1 MKSEKIYRILY
12 YILAT
17 VMVMAA
23 LLFIT
28 PIFFFD
34 QFKING
40 QSMEPTL
47 VTGDHVL
54 VNKLLMGARIYTK
67 YDFSDPDMEC
77 FRMPGFRKLRPGD
90 VAVFNYPEGYDR
102 GKVEFRIN
110 YVYAKRCIGC
120 PGDTVGIEDG
130 YYYNRRLPDSP
141 VCPVYNQKIL
151 SSMSDHDARSDGLSL
166 AAIPFSKEYR
176 WTIRNLGPL
185 YIPEKGGEVKITPSS
200 VRLYKK
206 VIEYETGFLLVADK
220 GIVYLD
226 GEPIDRYVFRGN
238 WYFFGGDNVLNS
250 KDSRYIGFVPEDYI
264 IGIATRVLFSKDRH
278 SGKFTWKRLFKRISH
293 IADSPLFAPDVEA
306 ALVKAGENRKELEK
320 VLLKYRMHTSDSLKF
335 RAAEYLIANMPGHSY
350 YEGQVLDDFLE
361 YYRVLYEFR
370 QEGKWPVAASDSI
383 KAKYGAFSLSMLDR
397 KEDLYTVD
405 SSYLCDNIEWAFKVR
420 EEQPWSSSI
429 PFGDFCRYILPY
441 RIGDEALTSWRKE
454 YYTKYNG
461 LLDSLRTAPDSV
473 RCNPVNAVRCISD
486 ALLGNGRM
494 LFTSIAPASLPHIGP
509 AAADYRNGSCRDL
522 SDFTVYVCR
531 ALGIPCA
538 EDSMPLR
545 GNDNIGHTWVA
556 LWSNTGDTYIQ
567 DFSKEILPL
576 SESAVKTDF
585 KVKVY
590 RSTFEINEELAEEAG
605 RIPEEDC
612 PSIYDDLRIKDMT
625 AIYASGRVENLEIPD
640 SAFYSRTPKSVVYL
654 ASSSYMSWMPLTHA
668 FPEKGKVVF
677 KDIAKGGVLRVV
689 SIDGGRMRFLT
700 DPFWLNT
707 NGSPVFFRPDGSY
720 QDMNIYAKHTLIYEL
735 PLRKRII
742 GGVFEAGNSPDF
754 SSPDTLAVIEQR
766 ADRLVN
772 VLKFKEAGPY
782 RYIRYVG
789 SPKSHC
795 NMAELTFYGGADG
808 SVLHG
813 VPMGTPGCRGDDGT
827 HEYTNLFDGSSE
839 TSFDYKYES
848 GGWAGLDLGEK
859 KVISKVEYIPRNRDN
874 YIRKGDTYE
883 MFYCDKIWKS
893 CGTVT
898 AESDSIA
905 FRNVPS
911 GTIYIVKNHTRGS
924 QMRIF
929 IYKDGK
935 QIWK

>member
-67 YDFSDPDMEC
+67 YDFSD
-77 FRMPGFRKLRPGD
+77 
-90 VAVFNYPEGYDR
+90 
-102 GKVEFRIN
+102 
-110 YVYAKRCIGC
+110 
-120 PGDTVGIEDG
+120 
-130 YYYNRRLPDSP
+130 
-141 VCPVYNQKIL
+141 
-151 SSMSDHDARSDGLSL
+151 HDARSDGLSL

-206 VIEYETGFLLVADK
+206 VIEYETGFLPVADK
-220 GIVYLD
+220 GI
-226 GEPIDRYVFRGN
+226 
-238 WYFFGGDNVLNS
+238 
-250 KDSRYIGFVPEDYI
+250 
-264 IGIATRVLFSKDRH
+264 
-278 SGKFTWKRLFKRISH
+278 
-293 IADSPLFAPDVEA
+293 
-306 ALVKAGENRKELEK
+306 
-320 VLLKYRMHTSDSLKF
+320 
-335 RAAEYLIANMPGHSY
+335 
-350 YEGQVLDDFLE
+350 
-361 YYRVLYEFR
+361 
-370 QEGKWPVAASDSI
+370 
-383 KAKYGAFSLSMLDR
+383 
-397 KEDLYTVD
+397 
-405 SSYLCDNIEWAFKVR
+405 
-420 EEQPWSSSI
+420 
-429 PFGDFCRYILPY
+429 
-441 RIGDEALTSWRKE
+441 
-454 YYTKYNG
+454 
-461 LLDSLRTAPDSV
+461 
-473 RCNPVNAVRCISD
+473 
-486 ALLGNGRM
+486 
-494 LFTSIAPASLPHIGP
+494 
-509 AAADYRNGSCRDL
+509 
-522 SDFTVYVCR
+522 
-531 ALGIPCA
+531 
-538 EDSMPLR
+538 
-545 GNDNIGHTWVA
+545 
-556 LWSNTGDTYIQ
+556 
-567 DFSKEILPL
+567 
-576 SESAVKTDF
+576 
-585 KVKVY
+585 VY

-772 VLKFKEAGPY
+772 VLKFKE
-782 RYIRYVG
+782 
-789 SPKSHC
+789 
-795 NMAELTFYGGADG
+795 T
-808 SVLHG
+808 
-813 VPMGTPGCRGDDGT
+813 
-827 HEYTNLFDGSSE
+827 
-839 TSFDYKYES
+839 
-848 GGWAGLDLGEK
+848 GLDLGEK